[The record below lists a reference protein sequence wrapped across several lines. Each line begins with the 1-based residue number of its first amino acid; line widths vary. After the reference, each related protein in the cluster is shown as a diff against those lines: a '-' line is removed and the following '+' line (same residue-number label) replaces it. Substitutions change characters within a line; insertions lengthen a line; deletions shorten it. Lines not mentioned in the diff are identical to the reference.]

1 MKRAGRGRKRERAV
15 RVGFD
20 YGGLLVAL
28 WEAGI
33 RGIVWRER
41 DGQR

>member
-1 MKRAGRGRKRERAV
+1 MKRVVGRGRKRERERAV

-28 WEAGI
+28 WEG
-33 RGIVWRER
+33 W
-41 DGQR
+41 D